1 MTEVPSSSLGTLL
14 KQRVWAGLI
23 PVVFSLD
30 PNEVTLSTRRAMV
43 PRMSYLVS
51 QTRDVVEYF
60 RDAAPPMSAMQG
72 ASIWFEAK
80 SVPLHWHL
88 PFGLLRD
95 LLLKQATFLRMGS
108 TKAVMALPEA
118 QQTQIWTSI
127 SQNDY
132 ESYRQATRELQ
143 LDGGV
148 DASAL
153 RHLPLRVHLDNAPA
167 IQMPI
172 PRYKM
177 EFQLLVHGIPVPA
190 DVSIVELYRNFAY
203 ADGFLYVALSPNFAK
218 EPTQISRPFSEKNS
232 FAKMHG
238 GTPHDDTATRLAS
251 NVEPLL
257 AETRAHLLHKEP
269 DRARASFLRLPELE
283 SRRKAYLEATLRDF
297 YAAGLFDVP
306 VLLTFLEAL
315 PSWHW
320 TLDGCAVLHN
330 VSSAL
335 RAPSSDAGGGGNALR
350 ALEVRQR
357 KFPQMPLAFF
367 LLKLMSHLEGSAR
380 VRAESYWYAWVS
392 PTLRAVASGQPLE
405 LKILSRTG
413 RSEYRQGDAS
423 KEELLYAP
431 GNAGTFDND
440 RRNAL
445 CWVEEGSES
454 EVSAWPDDK
463 DRTKAQWR
471 LIPSDVHTDTFLVQS
486 VRFEEYLYSA
496 DYAKFKK
503 DARGKTR
510 SRVFT
515 WRKQGESA
523 GPAGK
528 WQLVSLSVE
537 ERDVFALYNPY
548 QREFLYSP
556 TADLMDSKR
565 RHVLTRAAPDGARE
579 SSNTEGGPMWCAW
592 RIAPAQQSSMERAP
606 DFQAIQALGGDKA
619 AIFHGL
625 AHLWEENASYLA
637 AMATSSPDLQIQ
649 AIEISTSP
657 DNPFFMRHQLS
668 KGDDY
673 FVRRDFQAAIVC
685 YQEAATCTPTTT
697 SSSSENSMEDPE
709 TTRQRVRAYVS
720 CAKCFFALDE
730 SENAWQ
736 YLSIAHDITGV
747 SVEGEAAIFLW
758 KGKCRRAQ
766 KSYDESLELLEKAF
780 DRASA
785 ASAASVGLSS
795 AAAGAPMSAAVLK
808 RSILMEMK
816 VVGLLRQGVYDTL
829 LSTDEIGA
837 VANGNDTKE
846 DSGLVTSGDAE
857 KTLTQMMEIFHC
869 PLSLE
874 LMDDPVTTPDGN
886 TYERSM
892 IEQHLEVNGCF
903 DPLTRAPL
911 TKSQLHPNR
920 ALKQLMETLLSD
932 HRLGLLLAS
941 CST

>member
-1 MTEVPSSSLGTLL
+1 MEDTRHADMASS
-14 KQRVWAGLI
+14 
-23 PVVFSLD
+23 
-30 PNEVTLSTRRAMV
+30 
-43 PRMSYLVS
+43 
-51 QTRDVVEYF
+51 
-60 RDAAPPMSAMQG
+60 
-72 ASIWFEAK
+72 
-80 SVPLHWHL
+80 
-88 PFGLLRD
+88 
-95 LLLKQATFLRMGS
+95 
-108 TKAVMALPEA
+108 
-118 QQTQIWTSI
+118 
-127 SQNDY
+127 
-132 ESYRQATRELQ
+132 
-143 LDGGV
+143 
-148 DASAL
+148 
-153 RHLPLRVHLDNAPA
+153 
-167 IQMPI
+167 
-172 PRYKM
+172 
-177 EFQLLVHGIPVPA
+177 
-190 DVSIVELYRNFAY
+190 
-203 ADGFLYVALSPNFAK
+203 
-218 EPTQISRPFSEKNS
+218 
-232 FAKMHG
+232 
-238 GTPHDDTATRLAS
+238 
-251 NVEPLL
+251 VEPLL
-257 AETRAHLLHKEP
+257 AETRAHLLHKQP

-283 SRRKAYLEATLRDF
+283 ARRKSFLEATLRDF
-297 YAAGLFDVP
+297 YAAGLFEVP
-306 VLLTFLEAL
+306 VLLTFLEGL

-320 TLDGCAVLHN
+320 TLDGCSVLHS

-335 RAPSSDAGGGGNALR
+335 RAPSSDAGGGGGALR

-357 KFPQMPLAFF
+357 KFPQLPLAFF

-413 RSEYRQGDAS
+413 RSEYRQGDAG

-445 CWVEEGSES
+445 CWVGDDEQSQ
-454 EVSAWPDDK
+454 VAAWPEEK

-471 LIPSDVHTDTFLVQS
+471 LIPSDVHSDTFMVQS

-510 SRVFT
+510 SRVFS
-515 WRKQGESA
+515 WRKAQEEP

-528 WQLVSLSVE
+528 WQLVALSVQ

-548 QREFLYSP
+548 QREFLYAP
-556 TADLMDSKR
+556 TADMMDSKR
-565 RHVLTRAAPDGARE
+565 RYVLTRAAPDGARE
-579 SSNTEGGPMWCAW
+579 ASNKEGGAMWCAW
-592 RIAPAQQSSMERAP
+592 RIAPSQQSAMERGVEAFFSKQYPAAVEQLTQALQDLPDNTEHVKCFAYRMTANLRLRRFDLVAP

-668 KGDDY
+668 KGDDF

-685 YQEAATCTPTTT
+685 YQEAATCTPTIT
-697 SSSSENSMEDPE
+697 SSASEGSNPEDPE

-730 SENAWQ
+730 TENAWQ
-736 YLSIAHDITGV
+736 YLSIAHDIAGV
-747 SVEGEAAIFLW
+747 SVEGEAAILLW
-758 KGKCRRAQ
+758 KGKCCRAQ
-766 KSYDESLELLEKAF
+766 KSYDESLQLLEKAF

-785 ASAASVGLSS
+785 ASAASVCSPSS
-795 AAAGAPMSAAVLK
+795 AAGAPMSAAVLK

-829 LSTDEIGA
+829 LSTDENGSASRAADSNGVNGTEEGGA
-837 VANGNDTKE
+837 LV
-846 DSGLVTSGDAE
+846 SGGDAE

-892 IEQHLEVNGCF
+892 IEQHLEINGCF

>member
-1 MTEVPSSSLGTLL
+1 MEGAA
-14 KQRVWAGLI
+14 RV
-23 PVVFSLD
+23 
-30 PNEVTLSTRRAMV
+30 
-43 PRMSYLVS
+43 
-51 QTRDVVEYF
+51 
-60 RDAAPPMSAMQG
+60 
-72 ASIWFEAK
+72 
-80 SVPLHWHL
+80 
-88 PFGLLRD
+88 
-95 LLLKQATFLRMGS
+95 
-108 TKAVMALPEA
+108 
-118 QQTQIWTSI
+118 
-127 SQNDY
+127 
-132 ESYRQATRELQ
+132 
-143 LDGGV
+143 
-148 DASAL
+148 
-153 RHLPLRVHLDNAPA
+153 
-167 IQMPI
+167 
-172 PRYKM
+172 
-177 EFQLLVHGIPVPA
+177 
-190 DVSIVELYRNFAY
+190 
-203 ADGFLYVALSPNFAK
+203 
-218 EPTQISRPFSEKNS
+218 
-232 FAKMHG
+232 
-238 GTPHDDTATRLAS
+238 DDTAARLAAD
-251 NVEPLL
+251 VEPLL
-257 AETRAHLLHKEP
+257 GETRAHLLHKQP

-283 SRRKAYLEATLRDF
+283 ARRKTFLEATLRDF

-320 TLDGCAVLHN
+320 TLDGCAVLHS
-330 VSSAL
+330 VSCAL
-335 RAPSSDAGGGGNALR
+335 RAPSSGAGGGGNALR
-350 ALEVRQR
+350 ALEARQR
-357 KFPQMPLAFF
+357 KFPQLPLAFF
-367 LLKLMSHLEGSAR
+367 LLKLISHLEGSAR

-431 GNAGTFDND
+431 GNAGTYDND

-445 CWVEEGSES
+445 CWVGESAEGES
-454 EVSAWPDDK
+454 EVAAWPEEK
-463 DRTKAQWR
+463 DRAKAQWR
-471 LIPSDVHTDTFLVQS
+471 LIPSDVHSDTFLVQS
-486 VRFEEYLYSA
+486 AKFEEYLYSA

-503 DARGKTR
+503 DARGKSR

-515 WRKQGESA
+515 WRKAGETP

-528 WQLVSLSVE
+528 WQLVALSVE

-548 QREFLYSP
+548 QREFLYAP
-556 TADLMDSKR
+556 TADMMDSKR

-579 SSNTEGGPMWCAW
+579 ASSAEGGPMWCAW
-592 RIAPAQQSSMERAP
+592 RIAPAEQSAMERGVEAFFAKQYPVAVAQLTLALKDLPDNTEHVKCFAYRMTANLRLRRFDLVAP

-625 AHLWEENASYLA
+625 AHLWEENASYLV
-637 AMATSSPDLQIQ
+637 AMATSSPELQIQ
-649 AIEISTSP
+649 ALEISTSP
-657 DNPFFMRHQLS
+657 ENPFFMRHQLS
-668 KGDDY
+668 KGDDF

-685 YQEAATCTPTTT
+685 YQEAATCSPTIA
-697 SSSSENSMEDPE
+697 SSSSEGGGLEDPE

-730 SENAWQ
+730 TENAWQ
-736 YLSIAHDITGV
+736 YLSIAHDIAGV
-747 SVEGEAAIFLW
+747 SVEGEAAILLW

-766 KSYDESLELLEKAF
+766 KSYDDALELLEKAF

-785 ASAASVGLSS
+785 ASAASACLHSS
-795 AAAGAPMSAAVLK
+795 AAGAPMSASVLK

-816 VVGLLRQGVYDTL
+816 VVGLLRQGVYDAL
-829 LSTDEIGA
+829 LSTDESGVAEHAAESNGVDGA
-837 VANGNDTKE
+837 KNEDGVVTGGN
-846 DSGLVTSGDAE
+846 AE
-857 KTLTQMMEIFHC
+857 KTLTQMMELFHC

>member
-1 MTEVPSSSLGTLL
+1 
-14 KQRVWAGLI
+14 
-23 PVVFSLD
+23 
-30 PNEVTLSTRRAMV
+30 
-43 PRMSYLVS
+43 
-51 QTRDVVEYF
+51 
-60 RDAAPPMSAMQG
+60 
-72 ASIWFEAK
+72 
-80 SVPLHWHL
+80 
-88 PFGLLRD
+88 
-95 LLLKQATFLRMGS
+95 
-108 TKAVMALPEA
+108 
-118 QQTQIWTSI
+118 
-127 SQNDY
+127 
-132 ESYRQATRELQ
+132 
-143 LDGGV
+143 
-148 DASAL
+148 
-153 RHLPLRVHLDNAPA
+153 
-167 IQMPI
+167 
-172 PRYKM
+172 M
-177 EFQLLVHGIPVPA
+177 E
-190 DVSIVELYRNFAY
+190 
-203 ADGFLYVALSPNFAK
+203 
-218 EPTQISRPFSEKNS
+218 
-232 FAKMHG
+232 G
-238 GTPHDDTATRLAS
+238 GTCSPHDDVAAHLAAD
-251 NVEPLL
+251 VEPLL
-257 AETRAHLLHKEP
+257 TETRAHLLHKQP

-283 SRRKAYLEATLRDF
+283 ARRRAYLEATLRDF

-306 VLLTFLEAL
+306 VLLTFLEGL

-320 TLDGCAVLHN
+320 TLDGCAVLHS

-335 RAPSSDAGGGGNALR
+335 RAPSSDAGGGGNALK
-350 ALEVRQR
+350 ALEARQR
-357 KFPQMPLAFF
+357 KFPQLPLAFF

-445 CWVEEGSES
+445 CWVGDGELQS
-454 EVSAWPDDK
+454 EVAAWPDDK
-463 DRTKAQWR
+463 DRAKAQWR
-471 LIPSDVHTDTFLVQS
+471 MIPVDVHSDTFMLQS

-515 WRKQGESA
+515 WRKTAESP

-528 WQLVSLSVE
+528 WQLVALSGG

-548 QREFLYSP
+548 QREFLYAP

-565 RHVLTRAAPDGARE
+565 RHVLTRAAPDGTRE
-579 SSNTEGGPMWCAW
+579 ASDTEGGAMWCAW
-592 RIAPAQQSSMERAP
+592 RIAPAQQSSMEKGVEAFFAKKYPVAVEQLTLALKDLPDNTEHVKCFAYRMTANLRLRRFDLVAP

-637 AMATSSPDLQIQ
+637 AMAHSSPDLQIQ

-657 DNPFFMRHQLS
+657 DNPFFMRHQLA

-685 YQEAATCTPTTT
+685 YQEAATCNPTIAST
-697 SSSSENSMEDPE
+697 SSEGSGLEDPE

-720 CAKCFFALDE
+720 CAKCFYALE
-730 SENAWQ
+730 EPENAWQ
-736 YLSIAHDITGV
+736 YLSIAHDIDGV
-747 SVEGEAAIFLW
+747 SVEGEAAILLW
-758 KGKCRRAQ
+758 KGKCKRVQ
-766 KSYDESLELLEKAF
+766 KAYDESLLLLEKAF

-785 ASAASVGLSS
+785 ASAASACLPSS
-795 AAAGAPMSAAVLK
+795 ATAAAGAPMSAAVLK

-816 VVGLLRQGVYDTL
+816 VVGLLRQGVYDAL
-829 LSTDEIGA
+829 LSTDETAAANRAAESNG
-837 VANGNDTKE
+837 ANGAGEADGVV
-846 DSGLVTSGDAE
+846 SGGNAE

-886 TYERSM
+886 TYDRSM

>member
-1 MTEVPSSSLGTLL
+1 MEEGGGAQAHLAP
-14 KQRVWAGLI
+14 
-23 PVVFSLD
+23 
-30 PNEVTLSTRRAMV
+30 
-43 PRMSYLVS
+43 
-51 QTRDVVEYF
+51 DV
-60 RDAAPPMSAMQG
+60 A
-72 ASIWFEAK
+72 
-80 SVPLHWHL
+80 
-88 PFGLLRD
+88 
-95 LLLKQATFLRMGS
+95 
-108 TKAVMALPEA
+108 
-118 QQTQIWTSI
+118 
-127 SQNDY
+127 
-132 ESYRQATRELQ
+132 
-143 LDGGV
+143 
-148 DASAL
+148 
-153 RHLPLRVHLDNAPA
+153 
-167 IQMPI
+167 
-172 PRYKM
+172 
-177 EFQLLVHGIPVPA
+177 
-190 DVSIVELYRNFAY
+190 
-203 ADGFLYVALSPNFAK
+203 
-218 EPTQISRPFSEKNS
+218 
-232 FAKMHG
+232 
-238 GTPHDDTATRLAS
+238 
-251 NVEPLL
+251 PLL
-257 AETRAHLLHKEP
+257 TETRAHLLHKQP

-283 SRRKAYLEATLRDF
+283 ARRRGYLEATLRDF

-306 VLLTFLEAL
+306 VLLTFLEGL

-320 TLDGCAVLHN
+320 TLDGCAVLRS

-350 ALEVRQR
+350 ALEARQR
-357 KFPQMPLAFF
+357 KFPQLPLAFF

-423 KEELLYAP
+423 QEELLYAP

-445 CWVEEGSES
+445 CWVGDGDEQQR
-454 EVSAWPDDK
+454 WPSDK
-463 DRTKAQWR
+463 DRAKAQWR
-471 LIPSDVHTDTFLVQS
+471 MIPVDVHTDTFMLQS

-515 WRKQGESA
+515 WRKTAESP

-528 WQLVSLSVE
+528 WQLVALSGE

-548 QREFLYSP
+548 QREFLYAP

-565 RHVLTRAAPDGARE
+565 RHVLTRAAPDGTRE
-579 SSNTEGGPMWCAW
+579 ASNTEGGAMWCAW
-592 RIAPAQQSSMERAP
+592 RIAPAQQSPMEKGVEAFFAKKYPVAVDQLTLALNDLPDNTEHVKCFAYRMTANLRLRRFDLVAP
-606 DFQAIQALGGDKA
+606 DFQAIQAL
-619 AIFHGL
+619 
-625 AHLWEENASYLA
+625 
-637 AMATSSPDLQIQ
+637 
-649 AIEISTSP
+649 
-657 DNPFFMRHQLS
+657 
-668 KGDDY
+668 
-673 FVRRDFQAAIVC
+673 
-685 YQEAATCTPTTT
+685 
-697 SSSSENSMEDPE
+697 
-709 TTRQRVRAYVS
+709 
-720 CAKCFFALDE
+720 E

-736 YLSIAHDITGV
+736 YLSIAHDIAGV
-747 SVEGEAAIFLW
+747 SVEGEAAILLW
-758 KGKCRRAQ
+758 KGKCKRVQ
-766 KSYDESLELLEKAF
+766 KAYDESLLLLEKAF

-785 ASAASVGLSS
+785 ASAASACLPSS
-795 AAAGAPMSAAVLK
+795 AAGAPMSAAVLK

-829 LSTDEIGA
+829 LSTDGGA
-837 VANGNDTKE
+837 TADRTAESDGVNGTSENGGVV
-846 DSGLVTSGDAE
+846 SGGDAE

-874 LMDDPVTTPDGN
+874 LMDEPVTTPDGN

>member
-1 MTEVPSSSLGTLL
+1 
-14 KQRVWAGLI
+14 
-23 PVVFSLD
+23 
-30 PNEVTLSTRRAMV
+30 
-43 PRMSYLVS
+43 
-51 QTRDVVEYF
+51 
-60 RDAAPPMSAMQG
+60 
-72 ASIWFEAK
+72 
-80 SVPLHWHL
+80 
-88 PFGLLRD
+88 
-95 LLLKQATFLRMGS
+95 
-108 TKAVMALPEA
+108 
-118 QQTQIWTSI
+118 
-127 SQNDY
+127 
-132 ESYRQATRELQ
+132 
-143 LDGGV
+143 
-148 DASAL
+148 
-153 RHLPLRVHLDNAPA
+153 
-167 IQMPI
+167 
-172 PRYKM
+172 M
-177 EFQLLVHGIPVPA
+177 E
-190 DVSIVELYRNFAY
+190 
-203 ADGFLYVALSPNFAK
+203 
-218 EPTQISRPFSEKNS
+218 
-232 FAKMHG
+232 G
-238 GTPHDDTATRLAS
+238 GTPRDDTAARLAS

-283 SRRKAYLEATLRDF
+283 SRRKSYLEATLRDF
-297 YAAGLFDVP
+297 YASGLFDIP

-335 RAPSSDAGGGGNALR
+335 RAPSSGAGGGGNALR
-350 ALEVRQR
+350 ALEARQR

-413 RSEYRQGDAS
+413 RSEYRQGDTS
-423 KEELLYAP
+423 KEEILYAP

-445 CWVEEGSES
+445 CWVGERAEGSES
-454 EVSAWPDDK
+454 EEAAWPQDK
-463 DRTKAQWR
+463 DRAKAQWR
-471 LIPSDVHTDTFLVQS
+471 LIPSDVHTDTFLLQS

-503 DARGKTR
+503 DSRGKSR
-510 SRVFT
+510 SRTFT
-515 WRKQGESA
+515 WRKPGESP

-548 QREFLYSP
+548 QREFLYAP
-556 TADLMDSKR
+556 TADLLDSKR

-579 SSNTEGGPMWCAW
+579 ASNTEGGAMWCAW
-592 RIAPAQQSSMERAP
+592 RIVPAQQSSMERGVEAFFAKKYPVAVEQLTQALKDLPDNTEHVKCFAYRMTANLRLCRFDLVAP
-606 DFQAIQALGGDKA
+606 DFQAIQSLGGDKA

-637 AMATSSPDLQIQ
+637 AMANSSPDLQIQ

-657 DNPFFMRHQLS
+657 ENPFFMRHQLS

-685 YQEAATCTPTTT
+685 YQEAATCNPTIT
-697 SSSSENSMEDPE
+697 STASEGSGLEDPE

-747 SVEGEAAIFLW
+747 SVEGEAAILLW

-766 KSYDESLELLEKAF
+766 KSYDDSLELLEKAF

-785 ASAASVGLSS
+785 ASAASACLPSS
-795 AAAGAPMSAAVLK
+795 AGTPMSAAVLK

-829 LSTDEIGA
+829 LTTEENGVASSTVES
-837 VANGNDTKE
+837 NGI
-846 DSGLVTSGDAE
+846 SSPVTGGDAE

>member
-1 MTEVPSSSLGTLL
+1 
-14 KQRVWAGLI
+14 
-23 PVVFSLD
+23 
-30 PNEVTLSTRRAMV
+30 
-43 PRMSYLVS
+43 
-51 QTRDVVEYF
+51 
-60 RDAAPPMSAMQG
+60 
-72 ASIWFEAK
+72 
-80 SVPLHWHL
+80 
-88 PFGLLRD
+88 
-95 LLLKQATFLRMGS
+95 
-108 TKAVMALPEA
+108 
-118 QQTQIWTSI
+118 
-127 SQNDY
+127 
-132 ESYRQATRELQ
+132 
-143 LDGGV
+143 
-148 DASAL
+148 
-153 RHLPLRVHLDNAPA
+153 
-167 IQMPI
+167 
-172 PRYKM
+172 M
-177 EFQLLVHGIPVPA
+177 E
-190 DVSIVELYRNFAY
+190 
-203 ADGFLYVALSPNFAK
+203 
-218 EPTQISRPFSEKNS
+218 
-232 FAKMHG
+232 G
-238 GTPHDDTATRLAS
+238 GTPRGDTAARLAD
-251 NVEPLL
+251 NAEPLL
-257 AETRAHLLHKEP
+257 AETRAHLLHKDP

-283 SRRKAYLEATLRDF
+283 ARRRAYLEATLRDF

-335 RAPSSDAGGGGNALR
+335 RAPSSGAGGGGNALR
-350 ALEVRQR
+350 ALEARQR
-357 KFPQMPLAFF
+357 KFPQLPLAFF

-445 CWVEEGSES
+445 CWVEERADGSEK
-454 EVSAWPDDK
+454 EEAAWPEDK

-486 VRFEEYLYSA
+486 VRFEEYVYSA

-503 DARGKTR
+503 DSRGKSR

-515 WRKQGESA
+515 WRKAGESP
-523 GPAGK
+523 GSAGK
-528 WQLVSLSVE
+528 WQLVALSAG

-548 QREFLYSP
+548 QREFLYAP
-556 TADLMDSKR
+556 TADMMDSKR

-579 SSNTEGGPMWCAW
+579 ASNTEGGAMWCAW
-592 RIAPAQQSSMERAP
+592 RIAPAQQSAMERGVEAFFARKYPMAVEQLTEALKDLPDNTEHVKCFAYRMTANLRLRRFDLVAP

-637 AMATSSPDLQIQ
+637 AMANSSPDLQIQ

-657 DNPFFMRHQLS
+657 ENPFFMRHQLS

-685 YQEAATCTPTTT
+685 YQEAATCNPTITSTT
-697 SSSSENSMEDPE
+697 SEGSSLEDTE
-709 TTRQRVRAYVS
+709 TMRQRVRAYVS

-747 SVEGEAAIFLW
+747 SVEGEAAILLW

-766 KSYDESLELLEKAF
+766 KSYDEALQLLEKAF

-785 ASAASVGLSS
+785 ASAASACLPSS
-795 AAAGAPMSAAVLK
+795 AAGAPMSAAVLK

-816 VVGLLRQGVYDTL
+816 VVGLLRQEVYDTL
-829 LSTDEIGA
+829 LSTDEDGVAASAAELNGVNGA
-837 VANGNDTKE
+837 NEGSE
-846 DSGLVTSGDAE
+846 QPVTGGDAE
-857 KTLTQMMEIFHC
+857 RTLTQMMEIFHC

-892 IEQHLEVNGCF
+892 IEQHLEINGCF

-932 HRLGLLLAS
+932 HHLGLLLAS

>member
-1 MTEVPSSSLGTLL
+1 
-14 KQRVWAGLI
+14 
-23 PVVFSLD
+23 
-30 PNEVTLSTRRAMV
+30 
-43 PRMSYLVS
+43 
-51 QTRDVVEYF
+51 
-60 RDAAPPMSAMQG
+60 MQ
-72 ASIWFEAK
+72 
-80 SVPLHWHL
+80 
-88 PFGLLRD
+88 
-95 LLLKQATFLRMGS
+95 
-108 TKAVMALPEA
+108 
-118 QQTQIWTSI
+118 
-127 SQNDY
+127 
-132 ESYRQATRELQ
+132 
-143 LDGGV
+143 
-148 DASAL
+148 
-153 RHLPLRVHLDNAPA
+153 
-167 IQMPI
+167 
-172 PRYKM
+172 
-177 EFQLLVHGIPVPA
+177 
-190 DVSIVELYRNFAY
+190 
-203 ADGFLYVALSPNFAK
+203 
-218 EPTQISRPFSEKNS
+218 
-232 FAKMHG
+232 G
-238 GTPHDDTATRLAS
+238 GTPHDDTAARLAS

-297 YAAGLFDVP
+297 YAAGLFDIP

-335 RAPSSDAGGGGNALR
+335 RAPSSGAGGGGNALR

-357 KFPQMPLAFF
+357 KFPQLPLAFF

-405 LKILSRTG
+405 LTILSRTG
-413 RSEYRQGDAS
+413 RSEYQQGDAS

-445 CWVEEGSES
+445 CWVGEESDNDM
-454 EVSAWPDDK
+454 ATWPDDK

-471 LIPSDVHTDTFLVQS
+471 LIPSDVHTDTFLLQS
-486 VRFEEYLYSA
+486 VRFEEYLYAA

-503 DARGKTR
+503 DTRGKSR

-515 WRKQGESA
+515 WRKQGEAA

-537 ERDVFALYNPY
+537 ERDVCALYNPY

-565 RHVLTRAAPDGARE
+565 RHVLTRAAPEGARE
-579 SSNTEGGPMWCAW
+579 ASATEGGAMWCAW
-592 RIAPAQQSSMERAP
+592 RIAPAQQSSMERGVEAFFAKKYPVAVEQLTQALADLPDNTEHVKCFAYRMTANLRLRRFDLVAP
-606 DFQAIQALGGDKA
+606 DFQAIQTLGGDKA

-637 AMATSSPDLQIQ
+637 AMASSSPELQIQ
-649 AIEISTSP
+649 AMEISTSP
-657 DNPFFMRHQLS
+657 ENPFFMRHQVS

-685 YQEAATCTPTTT
+685 YQEAATCASSDT
-697 SSSSENSMEDPE
+697 SVEDRE

-730 SENAWQ
+730 SANAWQ
-736 YLSIAHDITGV
+736 YLSIAHDITDV
-747 SVEGEAAIFLW
+747 SVEGEAAILLW

-766 KSYDESLELLEKAF
+766 KSYDEALELLEKAF
-780 DRASA
+780 DRATA
-785 ASAASVGLSS
+785 ASAASV
-795 AAAGAPMSAAVLK
+795 AGAPMSAAVLK

-829 LSTDEIGA
+829 LATGESGVAAQGKSTTED
-837 VANGNDTKE
+837 KE
-846 DSGLVTSGDAE
+846 PVTGGDAE
-857 KTLTQMMEIFHC
+857 KTLTQMMEMFHC

>member
-1 MTEVPSSSLGTLL
+1 
-14 KQRVWAGLI
+14 
-23 PVVFSLD
+23 
-30 PNEVTLSTRRAMV
+30 
-43 PRMSYLVS
+43 
-51 QTRDVVEYF
+51 
-60 RDAAPPMSAMQG
+60 MQ
-72 ASIWFEAK
+72 
-80 SVPLHWHL
+80 
-88 PFGLLRD
+88 
-95 LLLKQATFLRMGS
+95 
-108 TKAVMALPEA
+108 
-118 QQTQIWTSI
+118 
-127 SQNDY
+127 
-132 ESYRQATRELQ
+132 
-143 LDGGV
+143 
-148 DASAL
+148 
-153 RHLPLRVHLDNAPA
+153 
-167 IQMPI
+167 
-172 PRYKM
+172 
-177 EFQLLVHGIPVPA
+177 
-190 DVSIVELYRNFAY
+190 
-203 ADGFLYVALSPNFAK
+203 
-218 EPTQISRPFSEKNS
+218 
-232 FAKMHG
+232 G
-238 GTPHDDTATRLAS
+238 GTPHDTAARLAS

-335 RAPSSDAGGGGNALR
+335 RAPSSGAGGGGNALR
-350 ALEVRQR
+350 ALEARQR
-357 KFPQMPLAFF
+357 KFPQLPLAFF
-367 LLKLMSHLEGSAR
+367 LLKLMSHLEGGAR

-445 CWVEEGSES
+445 CWVGEGNDNEM
-454 EVSAWPDDK
+454 ATWPNDK

-471 LIPSDVHTDTFLVQS
+471 LIPSDVHTDTFLLQS
-486 VRFEEYLYSA
+486 VKFEEYLYAA

-503 DARGKTR
+503 DARGKAR

-515 WRKQGESA
+515 WRKQAESP

-556 TADLMDSKR
+556 TADLLDSKR

-579 SSNTEGGPMWCAW
+579 ASTTEGGAMWCAW
-592 RIAPAQQSSMERAP
+592 RISPAQQSSMERGVEAFFAKKYPVAVEQLTQALQDLPDNTQHVKCFAYRMTANLRLRRFDLVAP
-606 DFQAIQALGGDKA
+606 DFQAIQELGGDKA

-637 AMATSSPDLQIQ
+637 AMANSSPDLQIQ

-657 DNPFFMRHQLS
+657 ENPFFMRHQLS

-697 SSSSENSMEDPE
+697 SSSAENSMEDPE

-747 SVEGEAAIFLW
+747 SVEGEAAILLW

-766 KSYDESLELLEKAF
+766 KAYDESLELLEKAF

-795 AAAGAPMSAAVLK
+795 SAAGAPMSAAVLK

-829 LSTDEIGA
+829 LSTDENG
-837 VANGNDTKE
+837 VKTNGNGVKE
-846 DSGLVTSGDAE
+846 DREMGTSGDAE
-857 KTLTQMMEIFHC
+857 KMLTQMMEMFHC